1 MKTMKPTFIMGM
13 LAICMGMMSC
23 QDDED
28 TNISTIKPG
37 TYSADIIVNSESG
50 STNYSRG
57 IDVETGIFT
66 STYEQNYIYLHH
78 ADGNGEIG
86 EALYI
91 PMRTDCGEDKCFNI
105 QVTKNGD
112 NGDNISYT
120 IITKDTIGT
129 PQSMTINANEQI
141 YFSTMKDQIWESET
155 SSTNLSPIKD
165 ITILQQPTKVE
176 DIKSREILRSE
187 LYTGEGLLE
196 LMTGDT
202 QYIDLTRH
210 VTGFKIHILFT
221 NANVAENEDHILDVD
236 GWHDALGENVNHGD
250 FNIKIYFGPNFAQW
264 YNILKNYSQGFGYY
278 ASNNQMYVPF
288 EKVNQTITNITYTGY
303 GYNTT
308 YTLLSPLYR
317 TSLNEEEYEK
327 FQFRI
332 YMCIQYKDGQEFYTK
347 IYPKNLT
354 LNTNTIHHMI
364 LAFDVH
370 DLIPIVTEKGGTYS
384 TRSSS
389 STFQK
394 IDIKPIKVICKN
406 KLCRAA

>member
-1 MKTMKPTFIMGM
+1 MKTMKTTFLMGM

-57 IDVETGIFT
+57 IDVGNGIFT

-78 ADGNGEIG
+78 VNADGND

-105 QVTKNGD
+105 QVKVTKSSD
-112 NGDNISYT
+112 DTSYT
-120 IITKDTIGT
+120 IITKDATGT

-141 YFSTMKDQIWESET
+141 YFSTMKDQIWEPET
-155 SSTNLSPIKD
+155 SSTNLSPIGD
-165 ITILQQPTKVE
+165 ITILQQPTNVE
-176 DIKSREILRSE
+176 DIKSREILRSG

-221 NANVAENEDHILDVD
+221 NTDVAENEDHIIGIG
-236 GWHDALGENVNHGD
+236 GWQGALGENVNYDD
-250 FNIKIYFGPNFAQW
+250 FKIKIYFGPNFALW
-264 YNILKNYSQGFGYY
+264 YDILNDKSVGSGYY
-278 ASNNQMYVPF
+278 ASNNQTYVSF
-288 EKVNQTITNITYTGY
+288 EEVYKTYNNITYKGY

-308 YTLLSPLYR
+308 NTLLSPLNR
-317 TSLNEEEYEK
+317 TSLNEE
-327 FQFRI
+327 FRI
-332 YMCIQYKDGQEFYTK
+332 YMCIQYKKGQQFYTE
-347 IYPKNLT
+347 IRPKNLT
-354 LNTNTIHHMI
+354 MNTNTIHHMI

-370 DLIPIVTEKGGTYS
+370 DLIPIVPEEGETYS

-394 IDIKPIKVICKN
+394 IDIKPIKVICN
-406 KLCRAA
+406 

>member
-57 IDVETGIFT
+57 IDVENGIFT
-66 STYEQNYIYLHH
+66 STYEQEYIYLHH
-78 ADGNGEIG
+78 VNAEGID

-105 QVTKNGD
+105 QVTKNK

-120 IITKDTIGT
+120 IIAKDGT
-129 PQSMTINANEQI
+129 PQSMTINTNEQI
-141 YFSTMKDQIWESET
+141 YFSTMKDQIWEPET
-155 SSTNLSPIKD
+155 FTNQPPIDD
-165 ITILQQPTKVE
+165 ITTILKQPTKIE
-176 DIKSREILRSE
+176 DIKSREILRSG

-210 VTGFKIHILFT
+210 VTGFKINILFT
-221 NANVAENEDHILDVD
+221 NANVAENEDHIIDIK
-236 GWHDALGENVNHGD
+236 GWHDALGENVNPID

-264 YNILKNYSQGFGYY
+264 YDILNNKSEGSGYY
-278 ASNNQMYVPF
+278 ASNNQEYVSF
-288 EKVNQTITNITYTGY
+288 EEVKQTYNNIAYTGY

-308 YTLLSPLYR
+308 NTLLSPLYIGAA
-317 TSLNEEEYEK
+317 NDE
-327 FQFRI
+327 FRI

-347 IYPKNLT
+347 IYPQNLT

-370 DLIPIVTEKGGTYS
+370 DLIPIVTKGGTYS

-394 IDIKPIKVICKN
+394 IDIKPIKVICN
-406 KLCRAA
+406 

>member
-1 MKTMKPTFIMGM
+1 
-13 LAICMGMMSC
+13 MGMMSC

-57 IDVETGIFT
+57 IDVENGIFT

-78 ADGNGEIG
+78 ADGNEEIG
-86 EALYI
+86 KALYI

-105 QVTKNGD
+105 QVTMNV

-120 IITKDTIGT
+120 IITEDATGT
-129 PQSMTINANEQI
+129 PQSMTINADEQI
-141 YFSTMKDQIWESET
+141 YFSTMKDQIWKPET
-155 SSTNLSPIKD
+155 LTNQSPINN
-165 ITILQQPTKVE
+165 ITILHQPTEEE

-187 LYTGEGLLE
+187 PYTGQELLG

-221 NANVAENEDHILDVD
+221 NANVAENEDHIIDID
-236 GWHDALGENVNHGD
+236 GWQDALGENVNYDD
-250 FNIKIYFGPNFAQW
+250 FKIKIYFGPNFALW
-264 YNILKNYSQGFGYY
+264 YDILNDKSVGSGYY
-278 ASNNQMYVPF
+278 ASNNQTYVSF
-288 EKVNQTITNITYTGY
+288 EEVNKTYNNIAYTGY

-308 YTLLSPLYR
+308 NTLLSPLYR
-317 TSLNEEEYEK
+317 TSLNEE
-327 FQFRI
+327 FRI
-332 YMCIQYKDGQEFYTK
+332 YMCIQYGDDGQEFYTE
-347 IYPKNLT
+347 IRPKNLT
-354 LNTNTIHHMI
+354 MNTNTIHHMI

-370 DLIPIVTEKGGTYS
+370 DLIPIVTEEGGTYS

-394 IDIKPIKVICKN
+394 IDIKPIKVICN
-406 KLCRAA
+406 

>member
-57 IDVETGIFT
+57 IDVENGIFT

-78 ADGNGEIG
+78 VNADGND

-105 QVTKNGD
+105 QVTKNK

-120 IITKDTIGT
+120 IIAEDGT

-141 YFSTMKDQIWESET
+141 YFSTMKDQIWQPET
-155 SSTNLSPIKD
+155 LTNRSPIKN
-165 ITILQQPTKVE
+165 ITILQQPEKE
-176 DIKSREILRSE
+176 EEIKSREILRSG

-221 NANVAENEDHILDVD
+221 NTDVVENEDHIIDID
-236 GWHDALGENVNHGD
+236 GWHNAFNALGEDVNPKD
-250 FNIKIYFGPNFAQW
+250 FYIKIYFGPNFAQW
-264 YNILKNYSQGFGYY
+264 YDILNDKSEGFGYY
-278 ASNNQMYVPF
+278 ASNNQTYVSF
-288 EKVNQTITNITYTGY
+288 EDVNQTYNNIAYTGY

-308 YTLLSPLYR
+308 NTLLSPLY
-317 TSLNEEEYEK
+317 TGAAEA
-327 FQFRI
+327 FRI
-332 YMCIQYKDGQEFYTK
+332 YMCIKYKKEGQEFYTE
-347 IYPKNLT
+347 IRPKNLT
-354 LNTNTIHHMI
+354 MNPNTIHHII

-370 DLIPIVTEKGGTYS
+370 DLIPIVTKKGGTYS

-394 IDIKPIKVICKN
+394 IDIKPIKVICN
-406 KLCRAA
+406 

>member
-57 IDVETGIFT
+57 IDVKNGIFT

-78 ADGNGEIG
+78 VKADGNEEY

-91 PMRTDCGEDKCFNI
+91 PMTTDCGEDKCFNI
-105 QVTKNGD
+105 QVIVND
-112 NGDNISYT
+112 NNTYT
-120 IITKDTIGT
+120 ITTKGASQSITL
-129 PQSMTINANEQI
+129 NAKEQI
-141 YFSTMKDQIWESET
+141 YFSTMKDQKWKSET
-155 SSTNLSPIKD
+155 SSTNLSPIGD
-165 ITILQQPTKVE
+165 ITILKQPEKE
-176 DIKSREILRSE
+176 EEEEEIKEIKSREILRSE
-187 LYTGEGLLE
+187 LYTGERLLE

-210 VTGFKIHILFT
+210 VTGFKINILFT
-221 NANVAENEDHILDVD
+221 NVNVENEDHIIDLE
-236 GWHDALGENVNHGD
+236 GWHNAFNALGEDVNPEN
-250 FNIKIYFGPNFAQW
+250 FNIKIYFGPNFAQ
-264 YNILKNYSQGFGYY
+264 YYDILKDNSEGFGYY
-278 ASNNQMYVPF
+278 ASHNQRYVPF
-288 EKVNQTITNITYTGY
+288 EKVDQTITNITYTGY

-308 YTLLSPLYR
+308 YTLLSPLYK
-317 TSLNEEEYEK
+317 TSLKEEEYED

-332 YMCIQYKDGQEFYTK
+332 YMCIQYNGKEFYTE
-347 IYPKNLT
+347 IRPKNLT
-354 LNTNTIHHMI
+354 MNINTIHHII

-370 DLIPIVTEKGGTYS
+370 DLIPIVTKGGTYS

-394 IDIKPIKVICKN
+394 IDIKPIKVICN
-406 KLCRAA
+406 

>member
-37 TYSADIIVNSESG
+37 TYSANIIVNSESG

-57 IDVETGIFT
+57 IDVEKGIFT

-78 ADGNGEIG
+78 VNADGNEEIG
-86 EALYI
+86 EALYF

-105 QVTKNGD
+105 QVTKNK

-120 IITKDTIGT
+120 IITEAEDETGT
-129 PQSMTINANEQI
+129 PQSMTINENEQI
-141 YFSTMKDQIWESET
+141 YFSTMKDQKWKPET
-155 SSTNLSPIKD
+155 LTNRSPIKD
-165 ITILQQPTKVE
+165 ITILQQPEKE
-176 DIKSREILRSE
+176 DIKSREILRSK

-210 VTGFKIHILFT
+210 VTGFKINILFT
-221 NANVAENEDHILDVD
+221 NANVVENEDHIIDIK

-250 FNIKIYFGPNFAQW
+250 FKIKIYFGPNFAQW
-264 YNILKNYSQGFGYY
+264 YDILNDKSAGSGYY
-278 ASNNQMYVPF
+278 ASNNQEYVSF
-288 EKVNQTITNITYTGY
+288 EEVKQTYNNIAYTGY

-308 YTLLSPLYR
+308 NTLLSPLYIGEA
-317 TSLNEEEYEK
+317 NKE
-327 FQFRI
+327 FRI
-332 YMCIQYKDGQEFYTK
+332 YMCIKYKEEGQEFYTE
-347 IYPKNLT
+347 IRPKNLT
-354 LNTNTIHHMI
+354 MNPNTIHHMI

-370 DLIPIVTEKGGTYS
+370 DLIPIVTEKGRTYS

-394 IDIKPIKVICKN
+394 IDIKPIKVICN
-406 KLCRAA
+406 

>member
-57 IDVETGIFT
+57 IDVENGIFT

-78 ADGNGEIG
+78 VKADGNEEY

-105 QVTKNGD
+105 QVIVND
-112 NGDNISYT
+112 NNTYT
-120 IITKDTIGT
+120 IKGASQSITL
-129 PQSMTINANEQI
+129 NEDEKI
-141 YFSTMKDQIWESET
+141 YFSTMKDKIWKSET
-155 SSTNLSPIKD
+155 SSTNQSPIGD
-165 ITILQQPTKVE
+165 ITILKQPEKE
-176 DIKSREILRSE
+176 EEEEEIKEIKSREILRSE
-187 LYTGEGLLE
+187 LYTGEGLLG

-221 NANVAENEDHILDVD
+221 NANVAENEDHIINIK
-236 GWHDALGENVNHGD
+236 GWHDALGENVNPTD

-278 ASNNQMYVPF
+278 ASNNQEYVPF
-288 EKVNQTITNITYTGY
+288 EKVDQTITNITYTGY

-308 YTLLSPLYR
+308 YTLLSPLYK
-317 TSLNEEEYEK
+317 TSLTEEEYEE

-394 IDIKPIKVICKN
+394 IDIKPIKVICN
-406 KLCRAA
+406 

>member
-57 IDVETGIFT
+57 IDVESGIFT

-78 ADGNGEIG
+78 VKADGKD

-91 PMRTDCGEDKCFNI
+91 PMRKDCGEDKCFKI
-105 QVTKNGD
+105 QVIVND
-112 NGDNISYT
+112 NNTYT
-120 IITKDTIGT
+120 ITTNKNEEGASQSITL
-129 PQSMTINANEQI
+129 NANEQI
-141 YFSTMKDQIWESET
+141 YFSTMKDQIWKSEILT
-155 SSTNLSPIKD
+155 TNLSPIAD
-165 ITILQQPTKVE
+165 ITTILKQPEKEEEEEEIKV
-176 DIKSREILRSE
+176 IKSREILRSR
-187 LYTGEGLLE
+187 LYTGEDLLG

-221 NANVAENEDHILDVD
+221 NANVAENEDHIIDVD
-236 GWHDALGENVNHGD
+236 KWHEALGENVNPEN
-250 FNIKIYFGPNFAQW
+250 FNIKIYFGPNFAQ
-264 YNILKNYSQGFGYY
+264 YYDILKNNSEGFGYY
-278 ASNNQMYVPF
+278 ASHNQTYVPF
-288 EKVNQTITNITYTGY
+288 EKVDQTITNITYTGY

-308 YTLLSPLYR
+308 YTLLSPLFK
-317 TSLNEEEYEK
+317 TSLNNEEEYEK

-332 YMCIQYKDGQEFYTK
+332 YMCIQYNGKEFYTE
-347 IYPKNLT
+347 IRPKNLT
-354 LNTNTIHHMI
+354 MNINTIHHII

-370 DLIPIVTEKGGTYS
+370 DLIPIVTGKGGTYS

-394 IDIKPIKVICKN
+394 IDIKPIKVICN
-406 KLCRAA
+406 

>member
-57 IDVETGIFT
+57 IDVEKGIFT
-66 STYEQNYIYLHH
+66 STYEQEYIYLHH
-78 ADGNGEIG
+78 VNEKGNEEIG
-86 EALYI
+86 EALYF

-105 QVTKNGD
+105 QVTKNK

-120 IITKDTIGT
+120 IIAKDGT

-141 YFSTMKDQIWESET
+141 YFSTMKDQIWKSEI
-155 SSTNLSPIKD
+155 LKKQSPIGD
-165 ITILQQPTKVE
+165 ILKQPTNVD
-176 DIKSREILRSE
+176 DIKSREILRSG
-187 LYTGEGLLE
+187 LYTGERLLE

-221 NANVAENEDHILDVD
+221 NANVAENEDHIIDVD
-236 GWHDALGENVNHGD
+236 EWQDALGENVNPEN
-250 FNIKIYFGPNFAQW
+250 FNIKIYFGPNFAQ
-264 YNILKNYSQGFGYY
+264 YYDILKNNSEGFGYY
-278 ASNNQMYVPF
+278 ASHNQTYVPF
-288 EKVNQTITNITYTGY
+288 EKVDQTITNITYTGY

-308 YTLLSPLYR
+308 YTLLSPLYK
-317 TSLNEEEYEK
+317 TLLTEEEYK
-327 FQFRI
+327 DFQFRI
-332 YMCIQYKDGQEFYTK
+332 YMCIQYNGKEFYTE
-347 IYPKNLT
+347 IRPKNLT
-354 LNTNTIHHMI
+354 MNINTIHHII

-370 DLIPIVTEKGGTYS
+370 DLIPIVTGEGGTYS

-394 IDIKPIKVICKN
+394 IDIKPIKVICN
-406 KLCRAA
+406 

>member
-57 IDVETGIFT
+57 IDVENGIFT

-78 ADGNGEIG
+78 VNADGND

-105 QVTKNGD
+105 QVTKNSD
-112 NGDNISYT
+112 DTSYT
-120 IITKDTIGT
+120 IITEDAIGT

-141 YFSTMKDQIWESET
+141 YFSTMKDQIWKPET
-155 SSTNLSPIKD
+155 SSTNLSPIDD
-165 ITILQQPTKVE
+165 ITILQQPEKE
-176 DIKSREILRSE
+176 EEIKSREILRSE
-187 LYTGEGLLE
+187 LYTGEDLLE

-221 NANVAENEDHILDVD
+221 NADVAENEDHIIGIG
-236 GWHDALGENVNHGD
+236 GWQGALGENVNYDD
-250 FNIKIYFGPNFAQW
+250 FKIKIYFGPNFALW
-264 YNILKNYSQGFGYY
+264 YDILKDKSEGSGYY
-278 ASNNQMYVPF
+278 ASNNQTYVSF
-288 EKVNQTITNITYTGY
+288 EEVNKTYNNIAYKGY

-308 YTLLSPLYR
+308 NTLLSPLY
-317 TSLNEEEYEK
+317 TGAPNEE
-327 FQFRI
+327 FRI
-332 YMCIQYKDGQEFYTK
+332 YMCIQYKDGQEFYTE
-347 IYPKNLT
+347 IRPRNLT
-354 LNTNTIHHMI
+354 MNTNTIHHMI

-370 DLIPIVTEKGGTYS
+370 DLIPIVTEEGGTYS

-394 IDIKPIKVICKN
+394 IDIKPIKVICN
-406 KLCRAA
+406 

>member
-57 IDVETGIFT
+57 IDVENGIFT
-66 STYEQNYIYLHH
+66 STYEQEYIYLHH
-78 ADGNGEIG
+78 VKADGND

-105 QVTKNGD
+105 QVTKNE
-112 NGDNISYT
+112 NGDNITYT
-120 IITKDTIGT
+120 IFAKDGT

-141 YFSTMKDQIWESET
+141 YFSTMKDQTWESEI
-155 SSTNLSPIKD
+155 LKKQSPIGD
-165 ITILQQPTKVE
+165 ILKQPTNVD
-176 DIKSREILRSE
+176 DIKSREILRSG
-187 LYTGEGLLE
+187 LYTGERLLE

-210 VTGFKIHILFT
+210 VTGFKINILFT
-221 NANVAENEDHILDVD
+221 NANVVENEDHIIDIK
-236 GWHDALGENVNHGD
+236 GWHDALGENVNPED
-250 FNIKIYFGPNFAQW
+250 FFIKIYFGPNFAQW
-264 YNILKNYSQGFGYY
+264 YDILNDKSEGFGYY
-278 ASNNQMYVPF
+278 ASNNETYVSF
-288 EKVNQTITNITYTGY
+288 EEVKQTYNNIAYTGY

-308 YTLLSPLYR
+308 NTLLSPLF
-317 TSLNEEEYEK
+317 LGAANEE
-327 FQFRI
+327 FRI
-332 YMCIQYKDGQEFYTK
+332 YMCIQYKDEYKEGQEFYTK
-347 IYPKNLT
+347 IHPKNLT
-354 LNTNTIHHMI
+354 MNTNTIHHII

-370 DLIPIVTEKGGTYS
+370 DLIPIVPEEGETYS

-394 IDIKPIKVICKN
+394 IDIKPIKVICN
-406 KLCRAA
+406 

>member
-57 IDVETGIFT
+57 IDVKNGIFT
-66 STYEQNYIYLHH
+66 STYEQEYIYLHH
-78 ADGNGEIG
+78 VNADGDEEMS

-91 PMRTDCGEDKCFNI
+91 PMEKDCGEDKCFKI
-105 QVTKNGD
+105 QVIVNDNNTYTITTKNEKGA
-112 NGDNISYT
+112 SQS
-120 IITKDTIGT
+120 ITL
-129 PQSMTINANEQI
+129 NEDEKI
-141 YFSTMKDQIWESET
+141 YFSTMKDQKWKTET
-155 SSTNLSPIKD
+155 FTNQPPIDD
-165 ITILQQPTKVE
+165 ITTILKQPEKE
-176 DIKSREILRSE
+176 KEEEEIKEIKSREILRSE
-187 LYTGEGLLE
+187 LYTGEGLLG

-221 NANVAENEDHILDVD
+221 NANVENEDHIINIK
-236 GWHDALGENVNHGD
+236 GWHDALGEDVNPEN
-250 FNIKIYFGPNFAQW
+250 FNIKIYFGPNFAQ
-264 YNILKNYSQGFGYY
+264 YYDILKNNSEGFGYY
-278 ASNNQMYVPF
+278 ASHNQRYVPF
-288 EKVNQTITNITYTGY
+288 EKVDQTITNITYTGY

-308 YTLLSPLYR
+308 YTLLSPLFK
-317 TSLNEEEYEK
+317 TSLNNEEEYEK

-332 YMCIQYKDGQEFYTK
+332 YMCIQYNGKQFYTE
-347 IYPKNLT
+347 IRPKNLT
-354 LNTNTIHHMI
+354 MNINTIHHII

-370 DLIPIVTEKGGTYS
+370 DLIPIVTGEGGTYS

-394 IDIKPIKVICKN
+394 IDIKPIKVICN
-406 KLCRAA
+406 

>member
-57 IDVETGIFT
+57 IDVEKGIFT
-66 STYEQNYIYLHH
+66 STYEHNYIYLHH
-78 ADGNGEIG
+78 VNADGNEEIG
-86 EALYI
+86 EALYF

-105 QVTKNGD
+105 QVTKNK

-120 IITKDTIGT
+120 IITEAEDETGT
-129 PQSMTINANEQI
+129 PQSMTINENEQI
-141 YFSTMKDQIWESET
+141 YFSTMKDKIWKSEI
-155 SSTNLSPIKD
+155 LKEQSPIGD
-165 ITILQQPTKVE
+165 ILKQPTNVD
-176 DIKSREILRSE
+176 DIKSREILRSG
-187 LYTGEGLLE
+187 LYTGERLLE

-210 VTGFKIHILFT
+210 VTGFKINILFT
-221 NANVAENEDHILDVD
+221 NANVVENEDHIIDLEE
-236 GWHDALGENVNHGD
+236 WHNAFNALGEDVNPED
-250 FNIKIYFGPNFAQW
+250 FFIKIYFGPNFAQW
-264 YNILKNYSQGFGYY
+264 YNILNNKSEGSGYY
-278 ASNNQMYVPF
+278 ASNNETYASF
-288 EKVNQTITNITYTGY
+288 EEVKQTYNNIAYTGY

-308 YTLLSPLYR
+308 NTLLSPLYIGEA
-317 TSLNEEEYEK
+317 NKE
-327 FQFRI
+327 FRI
-332 YMCIQYKDGQEFYTK
+332 YMCIKYKEKGQEFYTE
-347 IYPKNLT
+347 IRPKNLT
-354 LNTNTIHHMI
+354 MNPNTIHHMI

-370 DLIPIVTEKGGTYS
+370 DLIPIVTKGGTYS

-394 IDIKPIKVICKN
+394 IDIKPIKVICN
-406 KLCRAA
+406 

>member
-57 IDVETGIFT
+57 IDVEKGIFT

-78 ADGNGEIG
+78 VKADGNEEY

-105 QVTKNGD
+105 QVTKNK

-120 IITKDTIGT
+120 IIAKDGT

-141 YFSTMKDQIWESET
+141 YFSTMKDQIWEPET
-155 SSTNLSPIKD
+155 FTNQPPIAD
-165 ITILQQPTKVE
+165 ITTILKQPTKIE
-176 DIKSREILRSE
+176 DIKSREILRSG
-187 LYTGEGLLE
+187 LYTGDGLLG

-221 NANVAENEDHILDVD
+221 NANVAENEDHIINIK
-236 GWHDALGENVNHGD
+236 GWHDALGENVNPTD

-264 YNILKNYSQGFGYY
+264 YDILNDKSEGSGYY
-278 ASNNQMYVPF
+278 ASNNQKYVSF
-288 EKVNQTITNITYTGY
+288 EEVNKTYNDIAYTGY

-308 YTLLSPLYR
+308 NTLLSPLY
-317 TSLNEEEYEK
+317 TGAPNEE
-327 FQFRI
+327 FRI

-354 LNTNTIHHMI
+354 LNTNTIHHII

-370 DLIPIVTEKGGTYS
+370 DLIPIVTEEGGTYS

-394 IDIKPIKVICKN
+394 IDIKPIKVICN
-406 KLCRAA
+406 

>member
-57 IDVETGIFT
+57 IDVKDGIFT
-66 STYEQNYIYLHH
+66 STYEQNHIYLHH
-78 ADGNGEIG
+78 VKADGNGEV
-86 EALYI
+86 LYI

-105 QVTKNGD
+105 QVTKNK

-120 IITKDTIGT
+120 IIAKDGT

-141 YFSTMKDQIWESET
+141 YFSTMKDQTWESEI
-155 SSTNLSPIKD
+155 LKKQSPIGD
-165 ITILQQPTKVE
+165 ILKQPTNVD
-176 DIKSREILRSE
+176 DIKSREILRSG
-187 LYTGEGLLE
+187 LYTGERLLE

-210 VTGFKIHILFT
+210 VTGFKINILFT
-221 NANVAENEDHILDVD
+221 NANVVENEDHIIDIK
-236 GWHDALGENVNHGD
+236 GWHDALGENVNPED
-250 FNIKIYFGPNFAQW
+250 FFIKIYFGPNFAQW
-264 YNILKNYSQGFGYY
+264 YDILNDKSAGSGYY
-278 ASNNQMYVPF
+278 ASNNETYVSF
-288 EKVNQTITNITYTGY
+288 EEVKQTYNNKAYTGY

-308 YTLLSPLYR
+308 NTLLSPLYIGEA
-317 TSLNEEEYEK
+317 NKE
-327 FQFRI
+327 FRI
-332 YMCIQYKDGQEFYTK
+332 YMCIKYKEEGQEFYTE
-347 IYPKNLT
+347 IRPKNLT
-354 LNTNTIHHMI
+354 MNPNTIHHMI

-394 IDIKPIKVICKN
+394 IDIKPIKVICN
-406 KLCRAA
+406 

>member
-57 IDVETGIFT
+57 IDVEKGIFT
-66 STYEQNYIYLHH
+66 STYEHNYIYLHH
-78 ADGNGEIG
+78 VNADGNEEIG
-86 EALYI
+86 EALYF

-105 QVTKNGD
+105 QVTKNK

-120 IITKDTIGT
+120 IITEAEDETGT
-129 PQSMTINANEQI
+129 PQSMTINENEQI
-141 YFSTMKDQIWESET
+141 YFSTMKDKIWKSEI
-155 SSTNLSPIKD
+155 LKEQSPIGD
-165 ITILQQPTKVE
+165 ILKQPTNVD
-176 DIKSREILRSE
+176 DIKSREILRSG
-187 LYTGEGLLE
+187 LYTGERLLE

-210 VTGFKIHILFT
+210 VTGFKINILFT
-221 NANVAENEDHILDVD
+221 NANVVENEDHIIDLEE
-236 GWHDALGENVNHGD
+236 WHNAFNALGEDVNPED
-250 FNIKIYFGPNFAQW
+250 FFIKIYFGPNFAQW
-264 YNILKNYSQGFGYY
+264 YNILNNKSEGSGYY
-278 ASNNQMYVPF
+278 ASNNETYASF
-288 EKVNQTITNITYTGY
+288 EEVKQTYNNIAYTGY

-308 YTLLSPLYR
+308 NTLLSPLYIG
-317 TSLNEEEYEK
+317 EENKE
-327 FQFRI
+327 FRI
-332 YMCIQYKDGQEFYTK
+332 YMCIKYKEEGQEFYTE
-347 IYPKNLT
+347 IRPKNLT
-354 LNTNTIHHMI
+354 MNPNTIHHMI

-394 IDIKPIKVICKN
+394 IDIKPIKVICN
-406 KLCRAA
+406 

>member
-57 IDVETGIFT
+57 IDVEKGIFT

-78 ADGNGEIG
+78 VNAEGID

-105 QVTKNGD
+105 QVTKNK

-120 IITKDTIGT
+120 IIAKDGT

-141 YFSTMKDQIWESET
+141 YFSTMKDQIWEPET
-155 SSTNLSPIKD
+155 FTNQPPIDD
-165 ITILQQPTKVE
+165 ITTILKQPTKIE
-176 DIKSREILRSE
+176 DIKSREILRSG

-210 VTGFKIHILFT
+210 VTGFKINILFT
-221 NANVAENEDHILDVD
+221 NANVAENEDHIIDIK
-236 GWHDALGENVNHGD
+236 GWHDALGENVNPID

-264 YNILKNYSQGFGYY
+264 YDILNNKSEGSGYY
-278 ASNNQMYVPF
+278 ASNNQEYVSF
-288 EKVNQTITNITYTGY
+288 EEVKQTYNNIAYTGY

-308 YTLLSPLYR
+308 NTLLSPLYIGAA
-317 TSLNEEEYEK
+317 NDE
-327 FQFRI
+327 FRI

-347 IYPKNLT
+347 IYPQNLT

-370 DLIPIVTEKGGTYS
+370 DLIPIVTKGGTYS

-394 IDIKPIKVICKN
+394 IDIKPIKVICN
-406 KLCRAA
+406 

>member
-57 IDVETGIFT
+57 IDVEKGIFT

-78 ADGNGEIG
+78 VKADGNGEV
-86 EALYI
+86 LYI

-105 QVTKNGD
+105 QVTKNK

-120 IITKDTIGT
+120 IIAKDGT

-141 YFSTMKDQIWESET
+141 YFSTMKDQTWESEI
-155 SSTNLSPIKD
+155 LKKQSPIGD
-165 ITILQQPTKVE
+165 ILKQPTNVD
-176 DIKSREILRSE
+176 DIKSREILRSG
-187 LYTGEGLLE
+187 LYTGERLLE

-210 VTGFKIHILFT
+210 VTGFKINILFT
-221 NANVAENEDHILDVD
+221 NANVVENEDHIIDIK
-236 GWHDALGENVNHGD
+236 GWHDALGENVNPED
-250 FNIKIYFGPNFAQW
+250 FFIKIYFGPNFAQW
-264 YNILKNYSQGFGYY
+264 YDILNDKSAGSGYY
-278 ASNNQMYVPF
+278 ASNNETYVSF
-288 EKVNQTITNITYTGY
+288 EEVKQTYNNIAYTGY

-308 YTLLSPLYR
+308 NTLLSPLYIGEA
-317 TSLNEEEYEK
+317 NKE
-327 FQFRI
+327 FRI
-332 YMCIQYKDGQEFYTK
+332 YMCIKYKEEGQEFYTE
-347 IYPKNLT
+347 IRPKNLT
-354 LNTNTIHHMI
+354 MNPNTIHHMI

-394 IDIKPIKVICKN
+394 IDIKPIKVICN
-406 KLCRAA
+406 

>member
-57 IDVETGIFT
+57 IDVDNGIFT
-66 STYEQNYIYLHH
+66 SIYEQDYIYLHH
-78 ADGNGEIG
+78 VNADGNKEISK
-86 EALYI
+86 ALYI
-91 PMRTDCGEDKCFNI
+91 PMRTDCGENKCFNI
-105 QVTKNGD
+105 QVTKNK

-120 IITKDTIGT
+120 IITEDETGT
-129 PQSMTINANEQI
+129 PKSMTINANEKI
-141 YFSTMKDQIWESET
+141 YFSTMEDQIWKPET
-155 SSTNLSPIKD
+155 SSTNQSPIGDD
-165 ITILQQPTKVE
+165 ITILQQPTNV
-176 DIKSREILRSE
+176 DSIKSREILRSG
-187 LYTGEGLLE
+187 LYTGEDLLG

-202 QYIDLTRH
+202 QTIDLTRH

-221 NANVAENEDHILDVD
+221 NTDVENKDHIIDVD
-236 GWHDALGENVNHGD
+236 GWHNALGEDVNPTD
-250 FNIKIYFGPNFAQW
+250 FNIKIYFGPNFAK
-264 YNILKNYSQGFGYY
+264 YYDILKDNSQGFGYY
-278 ASNNQMYVPF
+278 ASNNQTYVPF

-308 YTLLSPLYR
+308 YTLLSPLY
-317 TSLNEEEYEK
+317 LGEANEE
-327 FQFRI
+327 FRI

-347 IYPKNLT
+347 ISPKNLT
-354 LNTNTIHHMI
+354 LNTNTIHHII

-370 DLIPIVTEKGGTYS
+370 DLIPIVTKGGTYS

-394 IDIKPIKVICKN
+394 IDIKPIKVICN
-406 KLCRAA
+406 

>member
-57 IDVETGIFT
+57 IDVEKGIFT

-78 ADGNGEIG
+78 VNAEGID

-105 QVTKNGD
+105 QVTKNK

-120 IITKDTIGT
+120 IIAKDGT

-141 YFSTMKDQIWESET
+141 YFSTMKDQIWEPET
-155 SSTNLSPIKD
+155 FTNQPPIDD
-165 ITILQQPTKVE
+165 ITTILKQPTKIE
-176 DIKSREILRSE
+176 DIKSREILRSG
-187 LYTGEGLLE
+187 LYTGEGLLK

-210 VTGFKIHILFT
+210 VTGFKINILFT
-221 NANVAENEDHILDVD
+221 NANVAENEDHIIDED
-236 GWHDALGENVNHGD
+236 GWHDALGENVNPID

-264 YNILKNYSQGFGYY
+264 YDILNNKSEGSGYY
-278 ASNNQMYVPF
+278 ASNNQEYVSF
-288 EKVNQTITNITYTGY
+288 EEVKQTYNNIAYTGY

-308 YTLLSPLYR
+308 NTLLSPLYIGAA
-317 TSLNEEEYEK
+317 NDE
-327 FQFRI
+327 FRI

-347 IYPKNLT
+347 IYPQNLT

-370 DLIPIVTEKGGTYS
+370 DLIPIVTKGGTYS

-394 IDIKPIKVICKN
+394 IDIKPIKVICN
-406 KLCRAA
+406 

>member
-57 IDVETGIFT
+57 IDVEYGIFT
-66 STYEQNYIYLHH
+66 STYEQEYIYLHH
-78 ADGNGEIG
+78 VKADGKE
-86 EALYI
+86 EVLYI

-105 QVTKNGD
+105 QVTKNK
-112 NGDNISYT
+112 NGDNY
-120 IITKDTIGT
+120 IIIAKDGT

-141 YFSTMKDQIWESET
+141 YFSTMKDQIWKSET
-155 SSTNLSPIKD
+155 LTNQSQIAE
-165 ITILQQPTKVE
+165 ITTILKQPEKE
-176 DIKSREILRSE
+176 EEEEEEIKRIKSREILRSG

-221 NANVAENEDHILDVD
+221 NANAAENEDHIIDVD
-236 GWHDALGENVNHGD
+236 KWHEALGENVNPEN

-264 YNILKNYSQGFGYY
+264 YNILKNNSEGFGYY
-278 ASNNQMYVPF
+278 ASHNQKYVPF
-288 EKVNQTITNITYTGY
+288 EKVDQTITNITYTGY

-308 YTLLSPLYR
+308 YTLLSPLYK
-317 TSLNEEEYEK
+317 TSLTKEEYEEY
-327 FQFRI
+327 QFRI
-332 YMCIQYKDGQEFYTK
+332 YMCIQYNGKQFYTE
-347 IYPKNLT
+347 IRPKNLT
-354 LNTNTIHHMI
+354 MNINTIHHII

-370 DLIPIVTEKGGTYS
+370 DLIPIVTGKGGTYS

-394 IDIKPIKVICKN
+394 IDIKPIKVICN
-406 KLCRAA
+406 

>member
-57 IDVETGIFT
+57 IDVEKGIFT
-66 STYEQNYIYLHH
+66 STYEQNYIYLHRVN
-78 ADGNGEIG
+78 AEGNGEIG

-91 PMRTDCGEDKCFNI
+91 PMRKDCGEDKCFKI
-105 QVTKNGD
+105 QVTKND
-112 NGDNISYT
+112 DSKYT
-120 IITKDTIGT
+120 ISTEDKTGT

-141 YFSTMKDQIWESET
+141 YFSTMKDQTWEPET
-155 SSTNLSPIKD
+155 LTNQSQSP
-165 ITILQQPTKVE
+165 TILKQPTLVD
-176 DIKSREILRSE
+176 DIKSREILRSG

-210 VTGFKIHILFT
+210 VTGFKINILFT
-221 NANVAENEDHILDVD
+221 NANVVENEDHIIDIK
-236 GWHDALGENVNHGD
+236 GWHDALGENVNPID

-264 YNILKNYSQGFGYY
+264 YDILNNKSEGSGYY
-278 ASNNQMYVPF
+278 ASNNQKYVPF
-288 EKVNQTITNITYTGY
+288 EEVNQTYNTIAYTGY

-308 YTLLSPLYR
+308 NTLLSPLY
-317 TSLNEEEYEK
+317 TGEANDA
-327 FQFRI
+327 FRI
-332 YMCIQYKDGQEFYTK
+332 YMCIQYKEGKQFYTV
-347 IYPKNLT
+347 IRPKNLT
-354 LNTNTIHHMI
+354 LNTNTIHHII

-370 DLIPIVTEKGGTYS
+370 DLIPIVTGEGGTYP
-384 TRSSS
+384 TRSSF

-394 IDIKPIKVICKN
+394 IDIKPIKVICN
-406 KLCRAA
+406 

>member
-57 IDVETGIFT
+57 IDVEKGIFT
-66 STYEQNYIYLHH
+66 STYEHNYIYLHH
-78 ADGNGEIG
+78 VNADGNEEIG
-86 EALYI
+86 EALYF

-105 QVTKNGD
+105 QVTKNK

-120 IITKDTIGT
+120 IITEAEDETGT
-129 PQSMTINANEQI
+129 PQSMTINENEQI
-141 YFSTMKDQIWESET
+141 YFSTMKDKIWKSEI
-155 SSTNLSPIKD
+155 LKEQSPIGD
-165 ITILQQPTKVE
+165 ILKQPTNVD
-176 DIKSREILRSE
+176 DIKSREILRSG
-187 LYTGEGLLE
+187 LYTGERLLE

-221 NANVAENEDHILDVD
+221 NTDVAENEDHILKID
-236 GWHDALGENVNHGD
+236 GWHNALGEDVNPED
-250 FNIKIYFGPNFAQW
+250 FFIKIYFGPNFAQ
-264 YNILKNYSQGFGYY
+264 YYDILKDNSQGFGYY
-278 ASNNQMYVPF
+278 ASNNQTYASF
-288 EKVNQTITNITYTGY
+288 EEVNKTYNDIAYIGY

-308 YTLLSPLYR
+308 NTLLSPLY
-317 TSLNEEEYEK
+317 LGAPNEE
-327 FQFRI
+327 FRI
-332 YMCIQYKDGQEFYTK
+332 YMCIKYKKEGKEFYTK
-347 IYPKNLT
+347 IYPQNLT
-354 LNTNTIHHMI
+354 MNTNTIHHMI

-370 DLIPIVTEKGGTYS
+370 DLIPIVTKGGTYS

-394 IDIKPIKVICKN
+394 IDIKPIKVICN
-406 KLCRAA
+406 

>member
-57 IDVETGIFT
+57 IDVEKGIFT

-78 ADGNGEIG
+78 VNADGNEEIG
-86 EALYI
+86 EALYF

-105 QVTKNGD
+105 QVTKNK

-120 IITKDTIGT
+120 IITEDEDETGT
-129 PQSMTINANEQI
+129 PQSMTINENEQI
-141 YFSTMKDQIWESET
+141 YFSTMKDQKWKPET
-155 SSTNLSPIKD
+155 LTNRSPIKD
-165 ITILQQPTKVE
+165 ITILQQPEKE
-176 DIKSREILRSE
+176 DIKSREILRSK
-187 LYTGEGLLE
+187 LYTGEGLLG

-221 NANVAENEDHILDVD
+221 NTDVAANEDHIIDED

-264 YNILKNYSQGFGYY
+264 YDILNDNSQGLGYY
-278 ASNNQMYVPF
+278 ASNNQKYVPF
-288 EKVNQTITNITYTGY
+288 EKVDQTITTITYRGY

-308 YTLLSPLYR
+308 NTLLSPLY
-317 TSLNEEEYEK
+317 TGAANEE
-327 FQFRI
+327 FRI
-332 YMCIQYKDGQEFYTK
+332 YMCIKYNEGQEFYTE
-347 IYPKNLT
+347 IRPKNLT
-354 LNTNTIHHMI
+354 MNPNTIHHII

-370 DLIPIVTEKGGTYS
+370 DLIPIVTKGGTYS

-394 IDIKPIKVICKN
+394 IDIKPIKVICN
-406 KLCRAA
+406 

>member
-57 IDVETGIFT
+57 IDVENGIFT

-78 ADGNGEIG
+78 VKADGNE
-86 EALYI
+86 EVLYI

-105 QVTKNGD
+105 QVTKNK
-112 NGDNISYT
+112 NGDNYT
-120 IITKDTIGT
+120 IIAKDGT

-141 YFSTMKDQIWESET
+141 YFSTMKDQIWKSET
-155 SSTNLSPIKD
+155 SSTNESPIGG
-165 ITILQQPTKVE
+165 ITILKQPEKE
-176 DIKSREILRSE
+176 EEEEEIEEIKSREILRSG
-187 LYTGEGLLE
+187 LYTGEDLLR

-221 NANVAENEDHILDVD
+221 NANVAENEDHIINIK
-236 GWHDALGENVNHGD
+236 GWHDALGENVNPEN

-264 YNILKNYSQGFGYY
+264 YNILKDNSQGFGYY
-278 ASNNQMYVPF
+278 ASHNQKYVPF
-288 EKVNQTITNITYTGY
+288 EKVDQTITNITYTGY

-308 YTLLSPLYR
+308 YTLLSPLYK
-317 TSLNEEEYEK
+317 TLLTEEEYK
-327 FQFRI
+327 DFQFRI
-332 YMCIQYKDGQEFYTK
+332 YMCIQYNGKEFYTE
-347 IYPKNLT
+347 IRPKNLT
-354 LNTNTIHHMI
+354 MNINTIHHII

-370 DLIPIVTEKGGTYS
+370 DLIPFVTGEGGTYS

-394 IDIKPIKVICKN
+394 IDIKPIKVICN
-406 KLCRAA
+406 

>member
-1 MKTMKPTFIMGM
+1 M

-28 TNISTIKPG
+28 TNVSTIKPG

-57 IDVETGIFT
+57 IDVENGIFI
-66 STYEQNYIYLHH
+66 STYEQNYIYLHYVN
-78 ADGNGEIG
+78 AEGNEEIG
-86 EALYI
+86 DALYI

-105 QVTKNGD
+105 QVTKNSD
-112 NGDNISYT
+112 DTSYT
-120 IITKDTIGT
+120 IITEDTTGT
-129 PQSMTINANEQI
+129 SQSMTINADDHI
-141 YFSTMKDQIWESET
+141 YFSTMKDQIWEPET
-155 SSTNLSPIKD
+155 LTNQSQSPIGV
-165 ITILQQPTKVE
+165 TILQQPTNVE

-187 LYTGEGLLE
+187 LYTGEGLLG

-221 NANVAENEDHILDVD
+221 NTDVAENEDHIIDIN
-236 GWHDALGENVNHGD
+236 GWHKALGEDVNPKD
-250 FNIKIYFGPNFAQW
+250 FNIKIYFGPNFALW
-264 YNILKNYSQGFGYY
+264 YDILNDKSEGFGYY
-278 ASNNQMYVPF
+278 ASNNQTYVSF
-288 EKVNQTITNITYTGY
+288 EEVYKTYNNIAYKGY

-308 YTLLSPLYR
+308 NTLLSPLY
-317 TSLNEEEYEK
+317 TGAPNEE
-327 FQFRI
+327 FRI
-332 YMCIQYKDGQEFYTK
+332 YMCIQYKNGQQFYTE
-347 IYPKNLT
+347 IRPRNLT
-354 LNTNTIHHMI
+354 MNTNTIHHMI

-370 DLIPIVTEKGGTYS
+370 DLIPIVTEEGGTYS

-394 IDIKPIKVICKN
+394 IDIKPIKVICN
-406 KLCRAA
+406 

>member
-57 IDVETGIFT
+57 IDVEKGIFT
-66 STYEQNYIYLHH
+66 STYEQNYIYLHRVN
-78 ADGNGEIG
+78 AEGNGEIG

-91 PMRTDCGEDKCFNI
+91 PMRKDCGEDKCFKI
-105 QVTKNGD
+105 QVTKND
-112 NGDNISYT
+112 DSKYT
-120 IITKDTIGT
+120 ISTEDKTGT

-141 YFSTMKDQIWESET
+141 YFSTMKDQTWEPET
-155 SSTNLSPIKD
+155 LTNQSQSP
-165 ITILQQPTKVE
+165 TILKQPTLVD
-176 DIKSREILRSE
+176 DIKSREILRSG

-210 VTGFKIHILFT
+210 VTGFKINILFT
-221 NANVAENEDHILDVD
+221 NANVAENEDHIIDIK
-236 GWHDALGENVNHGD
+236 GWHDALSENVNPID

-264 YNILKNYSQGFGYY
+264 YDILNNKSEGSGYY
-278 ASNNQMYVPF
+278 ASNNQTYVSF
-288 EKVNQTITNITYTGY
+288 EEVKQTYNNIAYTGY

-308 YTLLSPLYR
+308 NTLLSPLYIGEA
-317 TSLNEEEYEK
+317 NEE
-327 FQFRI
+327 FRI
-332 YMCIQYKDGQEFYTK
+332 YMCIQYKEGKQFYTE
-347 IYPKNLT
+347 IRPKNLT

-370 DLIPIVTEKGGTYS
+370 DLIPIVTEEGGTYS

-394 IDIKPIKVICKN
+394 IDIKPIKVICN
-406 KLCRAA
+406 

>member
-57 IDVETGIFT
+57 IDVKNGIFT

-78 ADGNGEIG
+78 VKADGKE
-86 EALYI
+86 EVLYI

-105 QVTKNGD
+105 QVTKNK
-112 NGDNISYT
+112 NGDNY
-120 IITKDTIGT
+120 IIIAKDGT

-141 YFSTMKDQIWESET
+141 YFSTMKDQIWKSET
-155 SSTNLSPIKD
+155 LTNQSQIAE
-165 ITILQQPTKVE
+165 ITTILKQPEKE
-176 DIKSREILRSE
+176 EEEEEEEIKRIKSREILRSG

-221 NANVAENEDHILDVD
+221 DANVAENEDHIIDVD
-236 GWHDALGENVNHGD
+236 KWHEALGENVNPEN

-264 YNILKNYSQGFGYY
+264 YNILKDNSEGFGYY
-278 ASNNQMYVPF
+278 ASHNQKYVPF
-288 EKVNQTITNITYTGY
+288 EKVDQTITNITYTGY

-308 YTLLSPLYR
+308 YTLLSPLYK
-317 TSLNEEEYEK
+317 TSLNKEEYED

-332 YMCIQYKDGQEFYTK
+332 YMCIQYNGKQFYTE
-347 IYPKNLT
+347 IRPKNLT
-354 LNTNTIHHMI
+354 MNINTIHHII

-370 DLIPIVTEKGGTYS
+370 DLIPIVTGKGGTYS

-394 IDIKPIKVICKN
+394 IDIKPIKVICN
-406 KLCRAA
+406 

>member
-57 IDVETGIFT
+57 IDVENGIFT
-66 STYEQNYIYLHH
+66 STYEQEYIYLHH
-78 ADGNGEIG
+78 VNADGNEEIG
-86 EALYI
+86 EALYF

-105 QVTKNGD
+105 QVTKNK

-120 IITKDTIGT
+120 IITEAEDETGT
-129 PQSMTINANEQI
+129 PQSMTINENEQI
-141 YFSTMKDQIWESET
+141 YFSTMKDKIWKSEI
-155 SSTNLSPIKD
+155 LKEQSPIGD
-165 ITILQQPTKVE
+165 ILKQPTNVD
-176 DIKSREILRSE
+176 DIKSREILRSG
-187 LYTGEGLLE
+187 LYTGERLLE

-210 VTGFKIHILFT
+210 VTGFKINILFT
-221 NANVAENEDHILDVD
+221 NANVVENEDHIIDLEE
-236 GWHDALGENVNHGD
+236 WHNAFNALGEDVNPED
-250 FNIKIYFGPNFAQW
+250 FFIKIYFGPNFAQW
-264 YNILKNYSQGFGYY
+264 YNILNNKSEGSGYY
-278 ASNNQMYVPF
+278 ASNNETYASF
-288 EKVNQTITNITYTGY
+288 EEVKQTYNNIAYTGY

-308 YTLLSPLYR
+308 NTLLSPLYIGEE
-317 TSLNEEEYEK
+317 NEE
-327 FQFRI
+327 FCI

-354 LNTNTIHHMI
+354 LNPNTIHHII

-370 DLIPIVTEKGGTYS
+370 DLIPIVTKGGTYS

-394 IDIKPIKVICKN
+394 IDIKPIKVICN
-406 KLCRAA
+406 

>member
-57 IDVETGIFT
+57 IDVENGIFT
-66 STYEQNYIYLHH
+66 STYEQNHIYLHRVN
-78 ADGNGEIG
+78 AEGNGEIG

-91 PMRTDCGEDKCFNI
+91 PMRKDCGEDKCFKI
-105 QVTKNGD
+105 QVIVNDNNKYTITTKNEEGA
-112 NGDNISYT
+112 SQS
-120 IITKDTIGT
+120 ITL
-129 PQSMTINANEQI
+129 NANEQI
-141 YFSTMKDQIWESET
+141 YFSTMKDQKWKTET
-155 SSTNLSPIKD
+155 LTNQSQIDDIDD
-165 ITILQQPTKVE
+165 ITILKQPEKE
-176 DIKSREILRSE
+176 EEEEEEIKEIKSREILRSE
-187 LYTGEGLLE
+187 LYTGDGLLG

-221 NANVAENEDHILDVD
+221 NANVAENEDHIIDVD
-236 GWHDALGENVNHGD
+236 KWQEALGENVNPEN
-250 FNIKIYFGPNFAQW
+250 FNIKIYFGPNFAQ
-264 YNILKNYSQGFGYY
+264 YYDILKNNSEGFGYY
-278 ASNNQMYVPF
+278 ASHNQTYVPF
-288 EKVNQTITNITYTGY
+288 EKVDQTITNITYTGY

-308 YTLLSPLYR
+308 YTLLSPLYK
-317 TSLNEEEYEK
+317 TLLTEEEYK
-327 FQFRI
+327 DFQFRI
-332 YMCIQYKDGQEFYTK
+332 YMCIQYNEKEFYTE
-347 IYPKNLT
+347 IRPKNLT
-354 LNTNTIHHMI
+354 MNINTIHHII

-370 DLIPIVTEKGGTYS
+370 DLIPIVTGEGGTYS

-394 IDIKPIKVICKN
+394 IDIKPIKVICN
-406 KLCRAA
+406 

>member
-57 IDVETGIFT
+57 IDVKNGIFT
-66 STYEQNYIYLHH
+66 STYEQEYIYLHH
-78 ADGNGEIG
+78 VKADGND

-105 QVTKNGD
+105 QVTKNK

-120 IITKDTIGT
+120 ITIITEDETGT
-129 PQSMTINANEQI
+129 PQSQSMTINENEQI
-141 YFSTMKDQIWESET
+141 YFSTMKDQIWEPET
-155 SSTNLSPIKD
+155 SSTNLSPIGDD
-165 ITILQQPTKVE
+165 ITILQQPTNV
-176 DIKSREILRSE
+176 DGIKSREILRSKL

-221 NANVAENEDHILDVD
+221 NANVAENEDHIIDLD
-236 GWHDALGENVNHGD
+236 GWHNAFNALGEDVNPEN

-264 YNILKNYSQGFGYY
+264 YNILKDYSQGFGYY
-278 ASNNQMYVPF
+278 ASNNQTYVPF
-288 EKVNQTITNITYTGY
+288 EKVDQTITNITYTGY

-308 YTLLSPLYR
+308 YTLLSPLFK
-317 TSLNEEEYEK
+317 TSFNNEEEYEE

-332 YMCIQYKDGQEFYTK
+332 YMCIQYNGKEFYTE
-347 IYPKNLT
+347 IRPKNLT
-354 LNTNTIHHMI
+354 MNINTIHHII

-370 DLIPIVTEKGGTYS
+370 DLIPIVTKGGTYS

-394 IDIKPIKVICKN
+394 IDIKPIKVICN
-406 KLCRAA
+406 

>member
-57 IDVETGIFT
+57 IDVENGIFT

-78 ADGNGEIG
+78 VNADGND

-105 QVTKNGD
+105 QVTKNK

-120 IITKDTIGT
+120 IIAEDGT

-141 YFSTMKDQIWESET
+141 YFSTMKDQIWKPET
-155 SSTNLSPIKD
+155 SSTNLSPIGD
-165 ITILQQPTKVE
+165 ITILQQPTNVE
-176 DIKSREILRSE
+176 DIKSREILRSG

-221 NANVAENEDHILDVD
+221 NTDVAENEDHIIEMD
-236 GWHDALGENVNHGD
+236 GWQNALGEDVNPKD

-264 YNILKNYSQGFGYY
+264 YNILKDISQGFGYY
-278 ASNNQMYVPF
+278 ASNNQTYVPF

-308 YTLLSPLYR
+308 YTLLSPLYK

-327 FQFRI
+327 FCFRI
-332 YMCIQYKDGQEFYTK
+332 YMCIQYNGQEFYTE
-347 IYPKNLT
+347 IRPKNLT
-354 LNTNTIHHMI
+354 MNTNTIHHII

-370 DLIPIVTEKGGTYS
+370 DLIPIVTGEGGTYS

-394 IDIKPIKVICKN
+394 IDIKPIKVICN
-406 KLCRAA
+406 

>member
-57 IDVETGIFT
+57 IDVKNGIFT

-78 ADGNGEIG
+78 VNADGNGESG

-91 PMRTDCGEDKCFNI
+91 PMRTDCGEGKCFKI
-105 QVTKNGD
+105 QVTKND
-112 NGDNISYT
+112 DSTYT
-120 IITKDTIGT
+120 ISTEDNTEDKTGT
-129 PQSMTINANEQI
+129 PKSMTINANEKI
-141 YFSTMKDQIWESET
+141 YFSTMKDQIWEPET
-155 SSTNLSPIKD
+155 SSTNQSPIGD
-165 ITILQQPTKVE
+165 ITILQQPTNVE
-176 DIKSREILRSE
+176 DIKSREILKSE

-221 NANVAENEDHILDVD
+221 NANVAENENHIIDED

-264 YNILKNYSQGFGYY
+264 YDILNDNSQGFGYY
-278 ASNNQMYVPF
+278 ASNNQKYVPF
-288 EKVNQTITNITYTGY
+288 EKVDQRITNITYTGY

-308 YTLLSPLYR
+308 NTLLSPLYIGA
-317 TSLNEEEYEK
+317 NEA
-327 FQFRI
+327 FRI
-332 YMCIQYKDGQEFYTK
+332 YMCIQYKEGKQFYTE
-347 IYPKNLT
+347 ISPKNLT
-354 LNTNTIHHMI
+354 LNTNTIHHII

-370 DLIPIVTEKGGTYS
+370 NLIPIVPEEGETYS

-394 IDIKPIKVICKN
+394 IDIKPIKVICN
-406 KLCRAA
+406 

>member
-57 IDVETGIFT
+57 IDVEKGIFT

-78 ADGNGEIG
+78 VNADGNEEISK
-86 EALYI
+86 ALYI

-105 QVTKNGD
+105 QVTKNK

-120 IITKDTIGT
+120 ITIITEDETGT
-129 PQSMTINANEQI
+129 PQSQSMTINENEQI
-141 YFSTMKDQIWESET
+141 YFSTMKDQIWEPET
-155 SSTNLSPIKD
+155 SSTNQSPIAG
-165 ITILQQPTKVE
+165 ITILQQPEEEEKE
-176 DIKSREILRSE
+176 KIKSREILRSG
-187 LYTGEGLLE
+187 LYTGERLLE

-221 NANVAENEDHILDVD
+221 NTDVAENEDHIIDVD
-236 GWHDALGENVNHGD
+236 GWHDALGENVNYGD

-264 YNILKNYSQGFGYY
+264 YDILNDNSEGSGYY
-278 ASNNQMYVPF
+278 ASNNQTYASF
-288 EKVNQTITNITYTGY
+288 EEVNKTYNDIAYIGY

-308 YTLLSPLYR
+308 NTLLSPLYIGEE
-317 TSLNEEEYEK
+317 NEE
-327 FQFRI
+327 FCI

-354 LNTNTIHHMI
+354 LNPNTIHHII

-370 DLIPIVTEKGGTYS
+370 DLIPIVTKGGTYS

-394 IDIKPIKVICKN
+394 IDIKPIKVICN
-406 KLCRAA
+406 

>member
-57 IDVETGIFT
+57 IDVEKGIFT
-66 STYEQNYIYLHH
+66 STYEHNYIYLHH
-78 ADGNGEIG
+78 VNADGNEEIG
-86 EALYI
+86 EALYF

-105 QVTKNGD
+105 QVTKNKD
-112 NGDNISYT
+112 GDNISYT
-120 IITKDTIGT
+120 IITEAEDETGT
-129 PQSMTINANEQI
+129 PQSMTINENEQI
-141 YFSTMKDQIWESET
+141 YFSTMKDKIWKSEI
-155 SSTNLSPIKD
+155 LKEQSPIGD
-165 ITILQQPTKVE
+165 ILKQPTNVD
-176 DIKSREILRSE
+176 DIKSREILRSG
-187 LYTGEGLLE
+187 LYTGERLLE

-210 VTGFKIHILFT
+210 VTGFKINILFT
-221 NANVAENEDHILDVD
+221 NANVVENEDHIIDLEE
-236 GWHDALGENVNHGD
+236 WHNAFNALGEDVNPED
-250 FNIKIYFGPNFAQW
+250 FFIKIYFGPNFAQW
-264 YNILKNYSQGFGYY
+264 YNILNNKSEGSGYY
-278 ASNNQMYVPF
+278 ASNNETYASF
-288 EKVNQTITNITYTGY
+288 EEVKQTYNNIAYTGY

-308 YTLLSPLYR
+308 NTLLSPLYIG
-317 TSLNEEEYEK
+317 EENKE
-327 FQFRI
+327 FRI
-332 YMCIQYKDGQEFYTK
+332 YMCIKYKEEGQEFYTE
-347 IYPKNLT
+347 IRPKNLT
-354 LNTNTIHHMI
+354 MNPNTIHHMI

-370 DLIPIVTEKGGTYS
+370 DLIPIVTEKEGTYS

-394 IDIKPIKVICKN
+394 IDIKPIKVICN
-406 KLCRAA
+406 